1 MCVTENLHDILC
13 RATCMPFHLLVI
25 LERDIGEGKAV
36 FGQRRHL
43 HLATPEPD
51 RGKQMSTASLNTMRL
66 IEVGARIRRKQ
77 TDYLAGKAVTPGH
90 DAFLLFLLRE
100 DGSTMGMIADQLGIG
115 APSATK
121 FATKLEAEGHIRRET
136 SRIDSR
142 QNHAFLTEAGRQL
155 AETIA
160 AEYAAIDA
168 AILEKLRAKD
178 GERLAKLVVKLE
190 AAVDG
195 KVTDKK
201 APKPKKAGKVAK
213 KKKKTDKV

>member
-1 MCVTENLHDILC
+1 
-13 RATCMPFHLLVI
+13 
-25 LERDIGEGKAV
+25 
-36 FGQRRHL
+36 
-43 HLATPEPD
+43 
-51 RGKQMSTASLNTMRL
+51 MSTASLNTMRL

-121 FATKLEAEGHIRRET
+121 FATKLEADGHIRRET